1 MALAAFLQEP
11 GVPEYVEPYN
21 TIGTI
26 ALVALML
33 IYLVGTPTTVAVAAV
48 FWGQRTRSARPAQ
61 HFVSVAGAPPAPAPP
76 PQADPLHLARAS
88 LAAPALLHLQ
98 RVEREVLALP
108 EQPVSASA
116 CIRLATE
123 VEELITRYGTGY
135 MVGRYAT
142 GLRMIVAALAPLDA
156 HGVLAVDPPD
166 PPPAATGA
174 VPDEL
179 RIGLGRIA
187 AVGRPVPARWAFAWY
202 GHRADRWPS
211 AADRRYD
218 ELAGAFTR
226 RYQQTY
232 PHGGMIVALTGG
244 KLTLR
249 YAPASARFGG
259 QSIEVA
265 TDLPDVVELPD
276 AVRRLRAVAGAA
288 LRDLDPPV
296 TP

>member
-1 MALAAFLQEP
+1 MLAATLQNTD
-11 GVPEYVEPYN
+11 VPKYVEPYD

-26 ALVALML
+26 ALFVLML
-33 IYLVGTPTTVAVAAV
+33 IYLVGTPATVAVAAV
-48 FWGQRTRSARPAQ
+48 FWRQRTRPSPPVG
-61 HFVSVAGAPPAPAPP
+61 HSGSVAGALPAPSRPGPRQSAGV
-76 PQADPLHLARAS
+76 S
-88 LAAPALLHLQ
+88 SAAALLHLQ
-98 RVEREVLALP
+98 RVERDVLALP
-108 EQPVSASA
+108 DQPVSASA
-116 CIRLATE
+116 SIRLATE
-123 VEELITRYGTGY
+123 VEQLISRYGASY
-135 MVGRYAT
+135 MAGRYAT
-142 GLRMIVAALAPLDA
+142 GLRLIVAAFAPLDA
-156 HGVLAVDPPD
+156 DKVLSMDPPD

-187 AVGRPVPARWAFAWY
+187 AAGRPVPARWAFAWY
-202 GHRADRWPS
+202 GHRADRWPT
-211 AADRRYD
+211 AADSRHD

-232 PHGGMIVALTGG
+232 PHGGMIVALTGR

-259 QSIEVA
+259 QWIEVA

-276 AVRRLRAVAGAA
+276 AVRRLRATAEAA
-288 LRDLDPPV
+288 LRDLSPPV

>member
-1 MALAAFLQEP
+1 VLAAILQDP
-11 GVPEYVEPYN
+11 NVPKYVEPYD

-26 ALVALML
+26 ALLVLML
-33 IYLVGTPTTVAVAAV
+33 IYLVGTPATVAVAAV
-48 FWGQRTRSARPAQ
+48 FWRQRTRPAPPVR
-61 HFVSVAGAPPAPAPP
+61 HSGSVAGAPPAPSQMGP
-76 PQADPLHLARAS
+76 PQWAGAS
-88 LAAPALLHLQ
+88 SAAPALLHLQ

-116 CIRLATE
+116 SIRLATE
-123 VEELITRYGTGY
+123 IEQLIARYGAGS
-135 MVGRYAT
+135 MAGRYAT
-142 GLRMIVAALAPLDA
+142 GLRLIVAAFAPPDA
-156 HGVLAVDPPD
+156 DRVLSMDPPD

-187 AVGRPVPARWAFAWY
+187 ATGRPVPARWAFAWY
-202 GHRADRWPS
+202 GHRADRWPP

-259 QSIEVA
+259 QWIEVA

-276 AVRRLRAVAGAA
+276 AVRRLRATADAA
-288 LRDLDPPV
+288 LRDLSPPV